1 MLMNSHTALRSFHE
15 LDYDLKEFL
24 EVFNKELCPLD
35 KATIKDGLVE
45 FCWAD
50 GSVDLVPTFR
60 FISGIVQNFFPSIT
74 IGDSAELIPS
84 TSEYGR
90 QFYRKQ
96 LTLFVK
102 NIGLSA
108 RIEQLDMSDK
118 DIEFIGGLI
127 VNLHAKYVELS
138 NTVNISDLEADRLH
152 TEYLSVTER
161 ANVGTARVSNQVVV
175 SDRLDISAVH
185 PNSAIGITNTGFS
198 ISMIEHLTENN
209 EDIPNICLLSG
220 PMRYAPVSVQSVE
233 RVISEKHPVAY
244 VEVPI
249 VTATSSSITYEY
261 SPTYNSTYIPSAT
274 GAFDESSDVSIS
286 LIYPKKSKLGKLD
299 SGKVGVRLVAPTILE
314 NNRIVTVRNT
324 SAGVIHA
331 CNVWQFGNDSTRANY
346 GVMVPVHYIDIP
358 AFSSLDFLFT
368 HDIIGSDQLVVYM
381 LPMKNI

>member
-1 MLMNSHTALRSFHE
+1 MNSHTALRSFHE

-152 TEYLSVTER
+152 TEHLSVTER
-161 ANVGTARVSNQVVV
+161 ANVGTARASNQVVV

-185 PNSAIGITNTGFS
+185 P
-198 ISMIEHLTENN
+198 
-209 EDIPNICLLSG
+209 
-220 PMRYAPVSVQSVE
+220 
-233 RVISEKHPVAY
+233 KHFPDR
-244 VEVPI
+244 PLHI
-249 VTATSSSITYEY
+249 
-261 SPTYNSTYIPSAT
+261 
-274 GAFDESSDVSIS
+274 
-286 LIYPKKSKLGKLD
+286 
-299 SGKVGVRLVAPTILE
+299 
-314 NNRIVTVRNT
+314 
-324 SAGVIHA
+324 
-331 CNVWQFGNDSTRANY
+331 
-346 GVMVPVHYIDIP
+346 
-358 AFSSLDFLFT
+358 SSL
-368 HDIIGSDQLVVYM
+368 
-381 LPMKNI
+381 